1 MVPTPHRSLLSI
13 LRAEASQEKT
23 GEGAL
28 PPEIRQS
35 IVTLSETRE
44 FFQEVATTKNNNN
57 NAPPPAVG
65 ILELTNKTKQN
76 KTAAAAIRPRKKQG
90 QTLRRFNLRRAP
102 TARQPRTGT
111 QGAGFPAART
121 PRGAPGG
128 PSGPGNTG
136 SRLAPPLEA
145 GSRVR
150 NRPGKGWTALRV
162 AFRPRSSGRGWGLN
176 LG

>member
-57 NAPPPAVG
+57 NAPPPAAG
-65 ILELTNKTKQN
+65 ILELKKKKKNSGGRYQAEEKTRSD
-76 KTAAAAIRPRKKQG
+76 AAEI
-90 QTLRRFNLRRAP
+90 
-102 TARQPRTGT
+102 
-111 QGAGFPAART
+111 
-121 PRGAPGG
+121 
-128 PSGPGNTG
+128 
-136 SRLAPPLEA
+136 
-145 GSRVR
+145 
-150 NRPGKGWTALRV
+150 
-162 AFRPRSSGRGWGLN
+162 
-176 LG
+176 

>member
-76 KTAAAAIRPRKKQG
+76 KTAALDKFEENAIFPFNVKLPLG
-90 QTLRRFNLRRAP
+90 CLYYFFTLKV
-102 TARQPRTGT
+102 Q
-111 QGAGFPAART
+111 
-121 PRGAPGG
+121 
-128 PSGPGNTG
+128 
-136 SRLAPPLEA
+136 
-145 GSRVR
+145 
-150 NRPGKGWTALRV
+150 
-162 AFRPRSSGRGWGLN
+162 
-176 LG
+176 

>member
-1 MVPTPHRSLLSI
+1 MGARAGPQGRFGSQTREVLKTEEGAGARVGELVPTPHRSLLSI

-65 ILELTNKTKQN
+65 ILELKK
-76 KTAAAAIRPRKKQG
+76 KKKKQ
-90 QTLRRFNLRRAP
+90 LL
-102 TARQPRTGT
+102 
-111 QGAGFPAART
+111 
-121 PRGAPGG
+121 
-128 PSGPGNTG
+128 
-136 SRLAPPLEA
+136 PL
-145 GSRVR
+145 
-150 NRPGKGWTALRV
+150 
-162 AFRPRSSGRGWGLN
+162 SGRGKNKVRRCGDLI
-176 LG
+176 